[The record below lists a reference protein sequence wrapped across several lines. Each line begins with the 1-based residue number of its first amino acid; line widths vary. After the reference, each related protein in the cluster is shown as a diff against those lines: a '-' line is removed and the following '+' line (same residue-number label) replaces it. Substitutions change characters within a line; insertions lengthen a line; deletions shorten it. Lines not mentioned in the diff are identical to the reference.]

1 MKCSNC
7 GAEWNEGEKFCAV
20 CGQPVNAEQ
29 SGNTVKPVNTGQTGS
44 VTQPA
49 AGQSVG
55 QMTGSGQDSGK
66 KKGLS
71 ILVLP

>member
-49 AGQSVG
+49 AGQSVEIG
-55 QMTGSGQDSGK
+55 RASCRERVC
-66 KKGLS
+66 LY
-71 ILVLP
+71 V